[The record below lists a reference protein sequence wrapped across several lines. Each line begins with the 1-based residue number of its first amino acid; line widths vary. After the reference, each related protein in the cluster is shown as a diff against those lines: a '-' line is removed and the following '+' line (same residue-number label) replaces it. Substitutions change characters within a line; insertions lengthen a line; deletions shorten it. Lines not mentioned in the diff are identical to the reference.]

1 MNNKGADQIVRIRT
15 GLTAPLLFTYGINR
29 FSHDVAQMI
38 LKGSITDDLKEEI
51 YIFVWQQEDIG
62 RLPEIDNSLA
72 IFCMATYGEGDPTDN
87 AQEMYEWLQ
96 NGEVELNGLNYAVS
110 KVLYL
115 LMSSGC
121 PRK

>member
-1 MNNKGADQIVRIRT
+1 
-15 GLTAPLLFTYGINR
+15 
-29 FSHDVAQMI
+29 
-38 LKGSITDDLKEEI
+38 
-51 YIFVWQQEDIG
+51 
-62 RLPEIDNSLA
+62 
-72 IFCMATYGEGDPTDN
+72 MATYGEGDPTDN